1 MKKILLT
8 LVGLLALTGSA
19 YAAEQTLEIPID
31 KTTLGQTSGSYVA
44 TQFEFTVGGFT
55 FIMNNINPTSGQI
68 RGNQNDDSNA
78 NFYFANKTA
87 MKITKI
93 EFTLKSAA
101 TTFKPATANLFTSDT
116 QITKVP
122 TKPGTLNGDN
132 PITVED
138 PKDYFWYQ
146 LYKGGT
152 SGTCTISK
160 ITITYDDGVGGD
172 LLPNGLSFGETTEF
186 NANLGETFTPP
197 ALINPNNLEVTYDS
211 SEKTVATVSADGKTV
226 TLLKAGKT
234 TITAT
239 FAGNETYRK
248 GDASY
253 TLNVVDPNAKPYTL
267 IKDINLLDGAEGYI
281 VCNTQDVIMTGLSG
295 SYFSSGSVTVSS
307 DKNEINDIPEGALLI
322 KFTKTGEGS
331 YSMMTGGQYI
341 NSTSA
346 KTVSL
351 QNNAASAGITITET
365 DGTATI
371 KFGNNYLKYNSGSPR
386 FTTYAS
392 GQTPVQIYAIAGDPS
407 KENAGLSFGE
417 TTTFNV
423 LTTKVASFNAPELK
437 NPNGLTVSYK
447 GNNDEVG
454 TVDAGTGVL
463 TLTGKPGTLTVTAT
477 SEATDK
483 YNEGNASYTVNVE
496 LAVSSIA
503 EILKL
508 SKGTDVKIDFPMTV
522 GYNSGR
528 NVYATDGTDWI
539 QLYKNTWKITYAP
552 KDIIPA
558 GYNATFTLYNDII
571 PELSDVN
578 GNELGEEKGEFTVK
592 TVTIPEINSA
602 MFNHIVTI
610 NAVNFKNGTPA
621 GNATIAGYAG
631 TESINFYQKF
641 DKTATAGEA
650 GYYNVTGIVDFYN
663 DALQIDIIEI
673 SEKLTQPE
681 LPVVKINGEVIS
693 GTQYAPDFH
702 HLKSMKVEFT
712 LVDGVDYYYNV
723 SPFATEAPALAGE
736 QMQFTKYTEPFEI
749 TGTGVLTFY
758 AESNGVK
765 SPEKQI
771 DFDLETGV
779 DQIGIDPTAADVK
792 IYDLMG
798 RRVSADRLAKGV
810 YIMRQGEKTAK
821 IYVK

>member
-1 MKKILLT
+1 MKKFLLT

-31 KTTLGQTSGSYVA
+31 KTTLGQTSSSYVE
-44 TQFEFTVGGFT
+44 TQFEFTVKGFT
-55 FIMNNINPTSGQI
+55 FIAKNINPSSGQI
-68 RGNQNDDSNA
+68 RGNKGDDSGL

-93 EFTLKSAA
+93 EFTLKSDA
-101 TTFKPATANLFTSDT
+101 TTFKPASTNLFTSDT
-116 QITKVP
+116 QITTLP
-122 TKPGTLNGDN
+122 TKPGTLNGGN
-132 PITVED
+132 PITVKD
-138 PKDYFWYQ
+138 PKDYFWFQMY
-146 LYKGGT
+146 
-152 SGTCTISK
+152 SGSTFGNCTISK

-186 NANLGETFTPP
+186 TANLGETFTPP
-197 ALINPNNLEVTYDS
+197 TLTNPNNLEVTYDS
-211 SEKTVATVSADGKTV
+211 SDKTVATVSTDGKTV

-307 DKNEINDIPEGALLI
+307 DKNEINDIPAGALLI

-341 NSTSA
+341 NSTSE

-371 KFGNNYLKYNSGSPR
+371 KFGNNYLKYNSGNPR
-386 FTTYAS
+386 FTTYAK
-392 GQTPVQIYAIAGDPS
+392 GQTQVQIYAIAGDPS

-417 TTTFNV
+417 TTSFTV
-423 LTTKVASFNAPELK
+423 LSTETANFEAPKLT
-437 NPNGLTVSYK
+437 NPNNLTVTYA
-447 GNNDEVG
+447 GDNDVVG
-454 TVDAGTGVL
+454 TVDANSGVL
-463 TLTGKPGTLTVTAT
+463 TLTGKAGKLTVTAT
-477 SEATDK
+477 SAETEQFNAGT
-483 YNEGNASYTVNVE
+483 ASYTVNVDF
-496 LAVSSIA
+496 AANSIA
-503 EILKL
+503 DILTL
-508 SKGTDVKIDFPMTV
+508 AKGDQVYVNFPMTV
-522 GYNSGR
+522 GYNSGS
-528 NVYATDGTDWI
+528 NVYATDGKDWI
-539 QLYKNTWKITYAP
+539 QLFKSKWIITYAP

-558 GYNATFTLYNDII
+558 GWSASFDLYQDKI
-571 PELSDVN
+571 PELIEPN
-578 GNELGEEKGEFTVK
+578 GNKLGEDKGDFTIQTVK
-592 TVTIPEINSA
+592 ASEITES
-602 MFNHIVTI
+602 MI
-610 NAVNFKNGTPA
+610 NQLVRIETVNFASGTPA
-621 GNATIAGYAG
+621 GKATVTVDSFNYY
-631 TESINFYQKF
+631 NKF
-641 DKTATAGEA
+641 NDKNTSGEKA
-650 GYYNVTGIVDFYN
+650 GYYNVTGIVDFYK
-663 DALQIDIIEI
+663 DALQLDITEL
-673 SEKLTQPE
+673 EYLPEPE

-779 DQIGIDPTAADVK
+779 DQIGIDPTAADVR